1 MEILLNGNPLEIEGI
16 DGEVTVLQL
25 LKTVEDSLQ
34 GTGATIVE
42 LLLDEQTFSPEEAD
56 KLNDLKLAGFGRV
69 ELIAAT
75 AEEMVQAAF
84 EDGDDGIDHLE
95 EIGAEIS
102 SDLRIGKI
110 KVAMDNYI
118 EFVDGIEWL
127 VTMLEHADR
136 AFAARM
142 AESSLESDRQALLE
156 RMAEQMKNVKAAQE
170 AEDWVGVADILE
182 YEFPEIFAD
191 TRSLIKEILETRA
204 K

>member
-16 DGEVTVLQL
+16 DDEATVLQL
-25 LKTVEDSLQ
+25 LKTIEDSLQ

-42 LLLDEQTFSPEEAD
+42 LLLDEQAFSPDEAA
-56 KLNDLKLAGFGRV
+56 KLEGLKVVGFDRV

-84 EDGDDGIDHLE
+84 EDGEDGIIHLE
-95 EIGAEIS
+95 EIASEIS
-102 SDLRIGKI
+102 SELRIGKI

-136 AFAARM
+136 AFAAKM
-142 AESSLESDRQALLE
+142 AESSLEADRQALMD
-156 RMAEQMKNVKAAQE
+156 RMSEQMKNVKAAQE

-191 TRSLIKEILETRA
+191 TKSLIKNILESQA

>member
-16 DGEVTVLQL
+16 DDEATVLQL
-25 LKTVEDSLQ
+25 LKTIEDSLQ

-42 LLLDEQTFSPEEAD
+42 LLLDEQAFSPDEAE
-56 KLNDLKLAGFGRV
+56 KLDGLKVVGFDRV

-84 EDGDDGIDHLE
+84 EDGEDGIVHLE
-95 EIGAEIS
+95 EIASEIS
-102 SDLRIGKI
+102 SELRIGKI

-136 AFAARM
+136 AFAAKM
-142 AESSLESDRQALLE
+142 AESSLEADRQALLD
-156 RMAEQMKNVKAAQE
+156 RMSEQMKNVKAAQE

-191 TRSLIKEILETRA
+191 TRSLIKNILESQA